1 MKTRKTILAISTIP
15 LLALGACAE
24 ETNEP
29 LIKQSEVTN
38 QEQFEAYQ
46 SQQAQKLEDEKVDP
60 AEIGEAYT
68 WDCTQNSPCEMKIKV
83 TEITPVIP
91 CPYGSYSDTPG
102 EPGKKYVL
110 MKGELEGIKTENFHN
125 VSNFEQINKEGFT
138 ESIIDGASC
147 MNPPGESWG
156 TDIHQGEK
164 KRVSGIFELPSDAEK
179 ISIQGLYF
187 YDVPDVDPITPGD
200 AREPEWMSDDDSES
214 ETFVEDESTTY
225 PTLPN
230 GAVDEGAITDM
241 FWDCMNAGGTADTC
255 RQ

>member
-1 MKTRKTILAISTIP
+1 MKTRNAILAISTIP
-15 LLALGACAE
+15 LLALGACSEDAE
-24 ETNEP
+24 ETPIKPNE
-29 LIKQSEVTN
+29 ITN
-38 QEQFEAYQ
+38 QEQFDAYQ
-46 SQQAQKLEDEKVDP
+46 SQQAQKTEETKVDP
-60 AEIGEAYT
+60 AKVGETYT

-164 KRVSGIFELPSDAEK
+164 KQVSGVFELPSDAEK
-179 ISIQGLYF
+179 ISIEGLYF
-187 YDVPDVDPITPGD
+187 YDIPDVDPITPSD
-200 AREPEWMSDDDSES
+200 AKEPEWMSDDMSES
-214 ETFVEDESTTY
+214 EPFVEEQSTAY
-225 PTLPN
+225 PTMSDE
-230 GAVDEGAITDM
+230 AVNEGAATDQ
-241 FWDCMNAGGTADTC
+241 FWECMDAGGTADTC